1 VAPTDTPRRV
11 FLETYGCQMN
21 VADSELVRGVLAR
34 DGWLAVS
41 DPAEADAILVN
52 TCAIRDNAEER
63 VLGRMSQLLQYKQAR
78 PEVQLGL
85 LGCVATHQRERL
97 LDRAPYLDV
106 IVGPDGYRDLPSLLR
121 GGADPRVEVRLD
133 RDETYADLEPA
144 YAPGPRAFLTV
155 MRGCD
160 KFCTFCV
167 VPFTRGRERSL
178 PAPAVLD
185 QVRVAVA
192 AGKREIVFLGQTVNA
207 WRSDGE
213 DFGDLLRR
221 AARVEG
227 VERIR
232 FTSPHP
238 SDVSGSMID
247 AMAEEEKVMPYLHL
261 PLQSASDPVLAAMER
276 GYSIDDYRRLLDA
289 IRARIP
295 GIAVSTDVIVGFPG
309 ETDADFAATEH
320 FLAETRYD
328 FAYLF
333 KYSPREGTRA
343 WKLEETVDE
352 PEKGR
357 RLERLIA
364 LQQTIALEKNRALVG
379 REAEVLVE
387 GPSKRPPG
395 HVHGKTRDFKTAI
408 FAAPG
413 AEAGSLFRVRIAD
426 ATAHT
431 LMAEPLGPMPAAQRV
446 P

>member
-1 VAPTDTPRRV
+1 
-11 FLETYGCQMN
+11 M
-21 VADSELVRGVLAR
+21 
-34 DGWLAVS
+34 
-41 DPAEADAILVN
+41 
-52 TCAIRDNAEER
+52 
-63 VLGRMSQLLQYKQAR
+63 
-78 PEVQLGL
+78 
-85 LGCVATHQRERL
+85 
-97 LDRAPYLDV
+97 
-106 IVGPDGYRDLPSLLR
+106 
-121 GGADPRVEVRLD
+121 
-133 RDETYADLEPA
+133 
-144 YAPGPRAFLTV
+144 
-155 MRGCD
+155 
-160 KFCTFCV
+160 
-167 VPFTRGRERSL
+167 
-178 PAPAVLD
+178 
-185 QVRVAVA
+185 A

-221 AARVEG
+221 AARVQG

-343 WKLEETVDE
+343 WKLAETVDE

-431 LMAEPLGPMPAAQRV
+431 LMAEPLGPMPAVQRV